1 MEKEDF
7 VSDETISAPTQT
19 HVVLR
24 APRRFIHPAWIPRQN
39 ISVALDVVLGDF
51 LRGSGLELRA
61 RPTEKMRK
69 ETNVEGVWI
78 TTRMGLQKPSCSPSG
93 TTIPSRDG
101 LEEEDD
107 MIWWSWDGK
116 LVGFADW

>member
-1 MEKEDF
+1 MEKQKF
-7 VSDETISAPTQT
+7 SVSDKSKTAPTQT
-19 HVVLR
+19 HILLR

-39 ISVALDVVLGDF
+39 ISGALDGVLGDF
-51 LRGSGLELRA
+51 LRGSGLELPI
-61 RPTEKMRK
+61 RPIEKMRK

-78 TTRMGLQKPSCSPSG
+78 TTRMGLQEHLCSSPG

-101 LEEEDD
+101 LEEDD

-116 LVGFADW
+116 LVGFAGW